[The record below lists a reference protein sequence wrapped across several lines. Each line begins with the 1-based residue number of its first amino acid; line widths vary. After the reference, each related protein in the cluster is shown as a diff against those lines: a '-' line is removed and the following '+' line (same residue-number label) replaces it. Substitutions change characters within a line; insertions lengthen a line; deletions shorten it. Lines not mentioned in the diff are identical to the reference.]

1 MIIDRLHQ
9 DFTNLSDLRM
19 REIRVDRQQRKVFCT
34 LSHPQAQSFDVNLR
48 NQIIDTVKS
57 ELPQGYNCS
66 VKFANDEFTDV
77 SFKRVLT
84 DLIKNRYPIFSNI
97 PKTKIDVG
105 VVDRNITVVF
115 NVSEV
120 VKKNIELSEFCEK
133 LTEYFNEYT
142 CYEIVFL
149 ARIDTHATSSTN
161 IEEQE
166 KLVQFAINRELLK
179 PSRYFNV
186 SNVDAVFGKQIVSS
200 PMYIADVRR
209 PMDNCVVCGTISNKI
224 TRAAKSNPMLHV
236 CSFTLTDGTGN
247 GLPCILFLRLQITD
261 IPTIMNE
268 TGRGEAEA
276 RTLSEKRML
285 ANDKKLK
292 QVATFLSNGDSVV
305 ARGKVAFN
313 RDGSSLE
320 MCVYDLCKC
329 KIETVS
335 SQREYYAKPAEQ
347 YLIVKPEDFTEYR
360 QINFVDEATEK
371 SLITDRDI
379 VVLHVNATG
388 LSKVIEDKLYAISA
402 VKVSRGHVAERLFT
416 YINPETN
423 DGIDTKT
430 LDACGISQNK
440 LIFYPTLTEIISD
453 LYKFTYGCTLVGNN
467 LGQILEILNYYASP
481 LGYKFTNKTVV
492 QSEILADLIDNS
504 ILDVSVNTSKIDDVA
519 KKCRVECPSTV
530 FCVDTALTVARCMS
544 YLSSNA
550 K

>member
-1 MIIDRLHQ
+1 MIIDKLHQ
-9 DFTNLSDLRM
+9 NFNELGDLRM
-19 REIRVDRQQRKVFCT
+19 REIRVDRQLRKVFCT
-34 LSHPQAQSFDVNLR
+34 LSHPQAQDFDVNLR
-48 NQIIDTVKS
+48 SQIIDTVKS
-57 ELPQGYNCS
+57 ELPKGYTCS

-84 DLIKNRYPIFSNI
+84 DLIKNRYPIFANI

-105 VVDRNITVVF
+105 VVGKNITVVF

-120 VKKNIELSEFCEK
+120 VKKNIELSEFCER
-133 LTEYFNEYT
+133 LTEYFKDYT

-149 ARIDTHATSSTN
+149 VRLDTLATSTAN
-161 IEEQE
+161 VEEQE

-186 SNVDAVFGKQIVSS
+186 SNVEAVFGKQIVSS

-209 PMDNCVVCGTISNKI
+209 PMDTCVVCGTISNKT
-224 TRAAKSNPMLHV
+224 TRAAKSNPTLYV
-236 CSFTLTDGTGN
+236 CSFTLNDGTGN
-247 GLPCILFLRLQITD
+247 AFPCILFLRLQITD

-268 TGRGEAEA
+268 TNRGEAEA

-305 ARGKVAFN
+305 ARGKVAYN

-329 KIETVS
+329 KIEPLS
-335 SQREYYAKPAEQ
+335 SNHEYITKPANQ

-360 QINFVDEATEK
+360 QINFVDDSTEK
-371 SLITDRDI
+371 SIITDQDI

-402 VKVSRGHVAERLFT
+402 VKVSHGHVTERLFT
-416 YINPETN
+416 YVNPEKN
-423 DGIDTKT
+423 DVIDSKV
-430 LDACGISQNK
+430 LEACGITQNK

-453 LYKFTYGCTLVGNN
+453 FYKFTYGCKIVGNN
-467 LGQILEILNYYASP
+467 LGQILDILNYYASP
-481 LGYKFTNKTVV
+481 LGYKFTNKTAL
-492 QSEILADLIDNS
+492 QADLLSELFENS
-504 ILDVSVNTSKIDDVA
+504 ILDVSVNMSKIDDVA
-519 KKCRVECPSTV
+519 KKCKVECPSTV
-530 FCVDTALTVARCMS
+530 FCGDTALTVARCMS
-544 YLSSNA
+544 YLSYNS

>member
-1 MIIDRLHQ
+1 
-9 DFTNLSDLRM
+9 M

-34 LSHPQAQSFDVNLR
+34 LSHPQALDFDVNLR
-48 NQIIDTVKS
+48 NKLIDTVKS
-57 ELPQGYNCS
+57 ELPKGYTCS
-66 VKFANDEFTDV
+66 VKFVSDEFTDV

-84 DLIKNRYPIFSNI
+84 DLIKNRYPIYANI

-105 VVDRNITVVF
+105 VVGKNITVVF

-133 LTEYFNEYT
+133 LTDYFKEYS
-142 CYEIVFL
+142 CYEIVFM
-149 ARIDTHATSSTN
+149 ARTDPLATSTTN
-161 IEEQE
+161 VEEQE

-179 PSRYFNV
+179 PSRYFDV
-186 SNVDAVFGKQIVSS
+186 SNVEAVFGKQIISS

-209 PMDNCVVCGTISNKI
+209 PMDTCVVCGTISNKT
-224 TRAAKSNPMLHV
+224 TRAAKSNPMLNV
-236 CSFTLTDGTGN
+236 CSFTLTDGTGTSI
-247 GLPCILFLRLQITD
+247 PCILFLRLQITD
-261 IPTIMNE
+261 VQTIMNE

-276 RTLSEKRML
+276 RTLSEKRIL
-285 ANDKKLK
+285 SNDKKLK

-329 KIETVS
+329 KIESIS
-335 SQREYYAKPAEQ
+335 SKHEYVTNPADR
-347 YLIVKPEDFTEYR
+347 YLLVKPEDFTEYR
-360 QINFVDEATEK
+360 QINFVDDATEK
-371 SLITDRDI
+371 SLITNQDI

-402 VKVSRGHVAERLFT
+402 VKVSRGHVTERLFT
-416 YINPETN
+416 YVNPEKN
-423 DGIDTKT
+423 DG
-430 LDACGISQNK
+430 LDVKMLEACGISPNK
-440 LIFYPTLTEIISD
+440 LIFYPTLTEVISD
-453 LYKFTYGCTLVGNN
+453 FYKFTYGCKLVGNN

-492 QSEILADLIDNS
+492 QSEILSELFENS
-504 ILDVSVNTSKIDDVA
+504 ILDVSVNMAKIDDVA
-519 KKCRVECPSTV
+519 KKCKVGCPSTV
-530 FCVDTALTVARCMS
+530 FCAETSLTVARCMS
-544 YLSSNA
+544 YLSYNS

>member
-1 MIIDRLHQ
+1 MIIDKLHQ
-9 DFTNLSDLRM
+9 NFNNLSELRM

-34 LSHPQAQSFDVNLR
+34 LSHPQALSFDGNLR
-48 NQIIDTVKS
+48 TQIVNTVKS
-57 ELPQGYNCS
+57 ELPQGYACS
-66 VKFANDEFTDV
+66 VKFSNDEFTDV

-84 DLIKNRYPIFSNI
+84 DLIKSRYPIYANI

-105 VVDRNITVVF
+105 IVGRNITVVF

-120 VKKNIELSEFCEK
+120 VKKNIEQTEFCEK
-133 LTEYFNEYT
+133 LTEYFQEYT
-142 CYEIVFL
+142 CYETVFM
-149 ARIDTHATSSTN
+149 ARVDTLSTSTAN
-161 IEEQE
+161 VEEQE

-186 SNVDAVFGKQIVSS
+186 SNVDLVFGKAITSS
-200 PMYIADVRR
+200 PMYIADVRK
-209 PMDNCVVCGTISNKI
+209 PMDACVVCGTISNKT
-224 TRAAKSNPMLHV
+224 TRVAKSNPLLHV
-236 CSFTLTDGTGN
+236 CSFTLTDGTGSN
-247 GLPCILFLRLQITD
+247 LPCILFLRLQITD

-305 ARGKVAFN
+305 VRGKVAYN

-329 KIETVS
+329 KIDPISTYS
-335 SQREYYAKPAEQ
+335 EYDTKPADQ
-347 YLIVKPEDFTEYR
+347 YLIVKPEDFKEYR
-360 QINFVDEATEK
+360 QINFVDDNTEK
-371 SLITDRDI
+371 SLITDSDI

-388 LSKVIEDKLYAISA
+388 LSKVLEDKLYAISA
-402 VKVSRGHVAERLFT
+402 VKVSKGHVTERLFT
-416 YINPETN
+416 FVNPEQN
-423 DGIDTKT
+423 DGLDTKM
-430 LDACGISQNK
+430 LEACGVSQNK

-453 LYKFTYGCTLVGNN
+453 FYKFTYGCVLTGNN
-467 LGQILEILNYYASP
+467 LGQILDILNYYASP

-492 QSEILADLIDNS
+492 QSELLSELFENS
-504 ILDVSVNTSKIDDVA
+504 MLDVSVNTSKIDDVA
-519 KKCRVECPSTV
+519 KKCKVECPSTI
-530 FCVDTALTVARCMS
+530 FCGETALTVARCMS
-544 YLSSNA
+544 FLSYNS